1 VSPNGS
7 APHQGYGHAH
17 VGWVEAV
24 KPNANRVSTF
34 PHAIGSSWVYGDAD
48 GNQFTR
54 RAVKAEEIEGKT
66 YRAFTYKPAVE
77 AWADYEY
84 YLQPYFYQGGEDSV
98 AFFVSFRFLGK
109 FSARFP
115 KNFRWKN

>member
-24 KPNANRVSTF
+24 KPYANRVSTYVLKRFRVVLSLLLIFGFSAMLVGKEGTDTYF
-34 PHAIGSSWVYGDAD
+34 PHAIGSSWVYEDAD

-54 RAVKAEEIEGKT
+54 RAVKAKEKDGLWWCAT
-66 YRAFTYKPAVE
+66 
-77 AWADYEY
+77 
-84 YLQPYFYQGGEDSV
+84 
-98 AFFVSFRFLGK
+98 
-109 FSARFP
+109 
-115 KNFRWKN
+115 